1 MAAGMSPSKKPV
13 SPGPQIGG
21 LEVPDIGDHRQLSML
36 EGMITIRRVEEEL
49 SKLYFEGKVPGSL
62 DLCVGEEA
70 VAVGACAA
78 LDGSSDV
85 ITSTH
90 RGHGHVI
97 AKGADLNRFI
107 AELLGRS
114 TGFCK
119 GKGGSMHVADVET
132 GVYGTGIV
140 GGGIPLAAGFA
151 FANQVLGKPSVAL
164 AFFGDGAAQ
173 QGQFHETLNLASLWR
188 LPVIFLCQN
197 NGFATTTRPEQA
209 SASRTIAERAA
220 AYAMPGE
227 VVDGNDVVA
236 VYRAVANARRRAVEG
251 HGPALIEARTY
262 RVSPQVEGEDKV
274 FATRRP
280 YRAVAE
286 VDLWKAPDHDP
297 IARYSEHLL
306 KVGLLDE
313 RKAQDIK
320 QRVDA
325 TVASAIEFGLAS
337 PFPEA
342 AEAAA
347 DVFGTAVTANA

>member
-1 MAAGMSPSKKPV
+1 MSPSKTSG
-13 SPGPQIGG
+13 SPGPTRDVA
-21 LEVPDIGDHRQLSML
+21 VPELSGQRQLGLL
-36 EGMITIRRVEEEL
+36 EGMLTIRRTEEEL

-78 LDGSSDV
+78 LDQSADT

-97 AKGADLNRFI
+97 AKGADLNRFV

-119 GKGGSMHVADVET
+119 GKGGSMHIADVTT
-132 GVYGTGIV
+132 GVYVTGIV
-140 GGGIPLAAGFA
+140 GGGIPLAAGLA
-151 FANQVLGKPSVAL
+151 FANHVLGKRGVAL
-164 AFFGDGAAQ
+164 SFFGDGAAQ
-173 QGQFHETLNLASLWR
+173 QGQFHESLNLASIWN

-209 SASRTIAERAA
+209 SASPTIAERAS

-227 VVDGNDVVA
+227 LVDGNDVIA
-236 VYRAVANARRRAVEG
+236 VYRAVAKARERALAG
-251 HGPALIEARTY
+251 QGPTLIEARTY

-280 YRAVAE
+280 YRAAQE
-286 VDLWKAPDHDP
+286 VELWKAPDRDP
-297 IARYSEHLL
+297 IARYASGLRSS
-306 KVGLLDE
+306 GLLDDA
-313 RKAQDIK
+313 KAEEIK
-320 QRVDA
+320 NRVDA
-325 TVASAIEFGLAS
+325 AVAAAIEFGLAS
-337 PFPEA
+337 PFPGPEEA
-342 AEAAA
+342 GT
-347 DVFGTAVTANA
+347 DVFAKAATSNA